1 MVRSGLK
8 KLLKIYF
15 QIIFKNG
22 CGNKKQLYICSRLG
36 KNRQKKE
43 YFLGLKIRKKNVHWD
58 IEIDSVGSYIYVV
71 IYIEKL
77 N

>member
-1 MVRSGLK
+1 MVRNWLK